1 MKYSEKVASQLNEL
15 LEKNYDAEKGYKTA
29 AENVKNNDLKA
40 YFNNRAQERYN
51 FGHEI
56 KNEIKSFGETP
67 DKGTSIKGD
76 LHRTWMNIKSALSAN
91 SEESILEETIRGEKA
106 AAEEYNEVLKET
118 SLPLS
123 TTTVLKKHRDNISE
137 ALNDVKRFES
147 TFS

>member
-1 MKYSEKVASQLNEL
+1 MKYSEKVAKQLNEL

-40 YFNNRAQERYN
+40 YFNKRAQERYN

-56 KNEIKSFGETP
+56 KNEIKSFGESP
-67 DKGTSIKGD
+67 DKGTSVKGD

-106 AAEEYNEVLKET
+106 AAEEYTEVLKET

-123 TTTVLKKHRDNISE
+123 TTTILKKHRDNISE

-147 TFS
+147 SFS